1 MERTEIKYSSGFS
14 VTLILLLLILFGGG
28 NLIAQWNFSF
38 STNQEFNDN
47 PFRTVIPQSD
57 MISSYDVGIETE
69 IEKLSVLYYGSY
81 TGFREAEERNY
92 YWHQLGFYSAGE
104 TSIWG
109 AYFEQRINKEDNNYF
124 DYYNLAG
131 YFRKSFLAADINWTI
146 NSSINLMNYANLPEF
161 NNWVG
166 SLGFSTNKSFETK
179 TTLLGSFLF
188 NYKGFKNYDSTSYV
202 SNGRGNGVNTNYGT
216 EDVNISQIEFNGR
229 VAQSIFE
236 NTGLALNFNI
246 KKILSGSGFSAS
258 LIESTYGDIEL
269 YDDPLSQEG
278 YSYGGTITQ
287 IIPGD
292 LMVRVGYYYFDKSYP
307 SQGIYITDT
316 EYNDELSRQDYQNNF
331 SATATKSFLLNETNG
346 TALNLSLSYSLIS
359 NSSNS
364 YFYNY
369 KSQMI
374 SLSVNLQF

>member
-1 MERTEIKYSSGFS
+1 
-14 VTLILLLLILFGGG
+14 
-28 NLIAQWNFSF
+28 
-38 STNQEFNDN
+38 
-47 PFRTVIPQSD
+47 
-57 MISSYDVGIETE
+57 
-69 IEKLSVLYYGSY
+69 
-81 TGFREAEERNY
+81 
-92 YWHQLGFYSAGE
+92 
-104 TSIWG
+104 
-109 AYFEQRINKEDNNYF
+109 
-124 DYYNLAG
+124 
-131 YFRKSFLAADINWTI
+131 
-146 NSSINLMNYANLPEF
+146 
-161 NNWVG
+161 
-166 SLGFSTNKSFETK
+166 
-179 TTLLGSFLF
+179 FLF

-307 SQGIYITDT
+307 SQGIYLTDT